1 MITVSVPRGRG
12 FAYACA
18 ALLIAAGCAGCGS
31 SATTP
36 SDNVPF
42 AQTDLRIG
50 AGADAVAGKT
60 VTVSYTGWLYDATQA
75 ENKGTLFQSSPGF
88 SFVLGTAA
96 VIPGWDQG
104 IPGMKVGGL
113 RRLTIPSNLAY
124 GANGNGSSIPPNAT
138 LIFEVGLLAVQ

>member
-1 MITVSVPRGRG
+1 M
-12 FAYACA
+12 YACA

-36 SDNVPF
+36 SANVPF

-60 VTVSYTGWLYDATQA
+60 VTVSYTGWLYDATQT
-75 ENKGTLFQSSPGF
+75 ENKGALFQSSPGF

-113 RRLTIPSNLAY
+113 RRLTIPPNLAY

>member
-1 MITVSVPRGRG
+1 MITLSVPRSCGLLC
-12 FAYACA
+12 ACA

-36 SDNVPF
+36 SANVPF
-42 AQTDLRIG
+42 AQSDLRIG

-60 VTVSYTGWLYDATQA
+60 LTVSYTGWLYDATQTD
-75 ENKGTLFQSSPGF
+75 NKGTLFQSSPSF
-88 SFVLGTAA
+88 SFVWVPGA

-113 RRLTIPSNLAY
+113 RRLTIPPDLAY
-124 GANGNGSSIPPNAT
+124 AANGSGAIPPNAT
-138 LIFEVGLLAVQ
+138 LIFEIGLLSVQ